1 MVHAYHVIFSTYGF
15 WLPNDPRGSWSDFVG
30 AWELLRFGN
39 ATKTTERRSLA
50 WDPHDV
56 ALRLAA
62 KQSLKYPPVEFTGL
76 QARAVGRGFHQFA
89 KTNGL
94 TIWAC
99 AILPQHV
106 HMVIARHHYPV
117 EQIVNLLKGDA
128 TRQLK
133 KENLHPLAQYQPA
146 EGKLPKCWGRGEWKV
161 FIDNEPQIRAAIRYV
176 EQNPLKEN
184 KPLQRWPFVVPF
196 EGIEKFV

>member
-1 MVHAYHVIFSTYGF
+1 MVHAYHVIFSAYGF

-56 ALRLAA
+56 ARRLAA
-62 KQSLKYPPVEFTGL
+62 KQVLKYPAVQFTGI
-76 QARAVGRGFHQFA
+76 QARAVGRGFGQFV

-99 AILPQHV
+99 AILPEHV
-106 HMVIARHHYPV
+106 HMIIARHHYKV

-128 TRQLK
+128 TRRLK
-133 KENLHPLAQYQPA
+133 EEGLHPFANYQA
-146 EGKLPKCWGRGEWKV
+146 ANGKLPKCWGRGEWKV
-161 FIDNEPQIRAAIRYV
+161 FIDNEPQLWAAIRYV
-176 EQNPLKEN
+176 ERNPLKEN

-196 EGIEKFV
+196 EGLGKVV